1 MHVSGK
7 ERYRRKRRRKK
18 KKKKKKRKKGMRKE
32 RARNVFGYEKTQ
44 VIRLEIFTAVINV
57 HMYTCR

>member
-7 ERYRRKRRRKK
+7 ERYRRRRRRK

-44 VIRLEIFTAVINV
+44 GIRLEICTAIINV
-57 HMYTCR
+57 HMQICH